1 MGKIRMHLPLRQ
13 DGLTCPLPPLG
24 RLLQSRRERRPRPNR
39 KNVAHANLPL
49 MPMFEFHARSLPA
62 VVLTKNRCILTIE
75 TKNSIVSIFNICYLS
90 ATGDSGRSVGP
101 MGTTASWPT
110 ALLPNAPAAPELRRG
125 ASAARPRP
133 MPIWPSSRRPRRWA
147 RCRRLCPTRK
157 GLRRPWGVR
166 SATRAGL
173 PCSRYPPIRLARAAH
188 GPKPAGL
195 ERAWTGRRRLPPQEI
210 TFRMNR
216 VTPSCRFT

>member
-75 TKNSIVSIFNICYLS
+75 TKNSIVSTFNICYLS

-147 RCRRLCPTRK
+147 RCRRLCPPERGSVARGAYAVQQGPASPVLGTRQY
-157 GLRRPWGVR
+157 GWRAQRTGRSRPGWSEHGPGGEGSPLRR
-166 SATRAGL
+166 SH
-173 PCSRYPPIRLARAAH
+173 S
-188 GPKPAGL
+188 
-195 ERAWTGRRRLPPQEI
+195 E
-210 TFRMNR
+210 
-216 VTPSCRFT
+216 